1 MENTEYFL
9 SFCDWLR
16 IDVDKGK
23 FKKKYYSVVDK
34 IWHFHQN
41 SPSGEDGNGGTDVCS
56 KESHWIPYF
65 YSRFLFLFYCWKII
79 FSINGIRPFS
89 EYF

>member
-23 FKKKYYSVVDK
+23 LKKNTTQLWIKFGIFTKIAPLEKMVMVVLMCVQK
-34 IWHFHQN
+34 KVT
-41 SPSGEDGNGGTDVCS
+41 G
-56 KESHWIPYF
+56 
-65 YSRFLFLFYCWKII
+65 FLTFILDFCFCFTVGK
-79 FSINGIRPFS
+79 
-89 EYF
+89 